1 MMKKEK
7 FKKDTTEVG
16 TVEWSSFS
24 VKKKNEDVLSWSL
37 SDFISYIKQIYY
49 SKYCTP
55 LAYSPAFTNM
65 EMSKLRD
72 ILLPHS
78 EKKNEN
84 INIFI
89 KNYIDWYFDNK
100 IYQDHV
106 KFKTWSFKNLNKP
119 PTISLYLTSFGLNN
133 NIKNST
139 VKEKIKR
146 KSTSAL
152 ILKKYMSG
160 DEKVFIKDYGIIVP
174 FAYLVSACN
183 MDWPSALSYI
193 KRGIRKCID
202 SSISLE
208 FIVDVTNQY
217 GPYDKFK
224 KLDMSGLMSELS
236 SEFKFPFAK
245 VRLYGNVREDM
256 ESK

>member
-1 MMKKEK
+1 MKKEK
-7 FKKDTTEVG
+7 LKKEITEVG
-16 TVEWSSFS
+16 TVEWSAFS
-24 VKKKNEDVLSWSL
+24 VKKKDEDVLSWSL
-37 SDFISYIKQIYY
+37 QDFISYIKQIYY

-72 ILLPHS
+72 ILSPHS
-78 EKKNEN
+78 EKNNEN
-84 INIFI
+84 INMFI
-89 KNYIDWYFDNK
+89 KKYVDWYFDNK

-106 KFKTWSFKNLNKP
+106 KYKTWSFKNLNKQS
-119 PTISLYLTSFGLNN
+119 TISLFLINSGLTSSPQP
-133 NIKNST
+133 IT

-146 KSTSAL
+146 KSTSSL
-152 ILKKYMSG
+152 VLKKYMSG

-174 FAYLVSACN
+174 FAYLVAACN

-217 GPYDKFK
+217 GPYDKLK
-224 KLDMSGLMSELS
+224 KLDMSGLISELS

>member
-1 MMKKEK
+1 MKKEK

-24 VKKKNEDVLSWSL
+24 IKKSNDDVVSWSL
-37 SDFISYIKQIYY
+37 SDFISHIKQTYY

-72 ILLPHS
+72 ILSPHS
-78 EKKNEN
+78 IKNNEN
-84 INIFI
+84 INVFI
-89 KNYIDWYFDNK
+89 KKYIDWYFDNK
-100 IYQDHV
+100 VYKDHA

-119 PTISLYLTSFGLNN
+119 STISLFLVSLGLNN
-133 NIKNST
+133 SAQNYPK
-139 VKEKIKR
+139 KEKIKK
-146 KSTSAL
+146 KSTSSL

-160 DEKVFIKDYGIIVP
+160 DEKVFIKEYGIIVP

-183 MDWPSALSYI
+183 MDWPSAISYI

-208 FIVDVTNQY
+208 FIVDTTNQY

-224 KLDMSGLMSELS
+224 KLDMSGLVFELS

-245 VRLYGNVREDM
+245 VRLYGDVRQDM